1 MEYLSILI
9 AGLVGGLL
17 RGLVGWLKYQMSY
30 KDVPFRPLYLST
42 TVLVSGL
49 VGLLAAW
56 VSKDIGIALLGMS
69 ELTPA
74 IAFVVGYAGGDF
86 IENLFKILTG
96 KASFYDFK

>member
-1 MEYLSILI
+1 MVYFSIVT
-9 AGLVGGLL
+9 AGLLGGLL

-30 KDVPFRPLYLST
+30 KDVPFRPFYLGT

-56 VSKDIGIALLGMS
+56 VSKDIGIAFLGMQ

-74 IAFVVGYAGGDF
+74 IALVIGYAGGDF

-96 KASFYDFK
+96 KTSLYDFK